1 MSDTEKDQQKS
12 ARKTASSG
20 QNSQDTSETAAAG
33 KQHSE
38 STAST
43 QAGPFGRSSAA
54 GEGRSR
60 GTSDDTVSQGLS
72 EREMQYM
79 ITPRHGNRA
88 FAAMGLGA
96 LAAQPGMMP
105 DMERIHSALQAMNN
119 VTVVRRIRPSG
130 VSVLS
135 AGMGVSHDILVVR
148 TKAEDK
154 RLLDGLSHPG
164 LIIERD
170 HLLGHLADSTPF
182 GNGANN
188 IRPLNLTMSSVTLEF
203 HVTDTNGEPQKNA
216 QICLYTSA
224 GGEATSATDTNGDAT
239 IVVNSGYVN
248 DIAAIYV
255 KPFADCW
262 EKFVTRP
269 YLQINA
275 TNTVVLKRLPEFRPA
290 WFAEPA
296 NGERSFCGWG
306 QRLMGLDQVSIGQA
320 TGLGVKV
327 AIIDSGCDNTHPAL
341 THVKIGRDFT
351 NLNANHEPD
360 QNTWNTDSMCHGT
373 HCAGII
379 AGNGSNGHIRGFV
392 PQAEV
397 HVLKLFPGGA
407 FNNLAA
413 ALHYCIDNQI
423 DVINCSLGGDQTS
436 ETIQQVIDTARQAG
450 IAVVVAAGNSSGPV
464 QFPASVP
471 GVLCITAIGELGE
484 YPDDTYHAQTCA
496 PGTVGVGGLFPAN
509 FSCSGPQVSL
519 CAPGVAVISSV
530 PGGGYASWDGTSM
543 AAPAVT
549 GLLAMVLAHHP
560 QFTAQP
566 VMRNSERVD
575 RLFQIVA
582 QAAAPVAMQPQRV
595 GAGLPRV
602 TSAPVQ
608 TAWNRRTTDPKGTSA
623 TSSANTQITQAKLEE
638 IVRNAF
644 ISSFGSFA
652 AGNRPPAA

>member
-12 ARKTASSG
+12 ARKAGSVG
-20 QNSQDTSETAAAG
+20 QSAQDTSEATAAG
-33 KQHSE
+33 KQFSE
-38 STAST
+38 TTASSQT
-43 QAGPFGRSSAA
+43 GPFGRSSAA
-54 GEGRSR
+54 GEGRNRDAS
-60 GTSDDTVSQGLS
+60 GDILNQGLS
-72 EREMQYM
+72 EREMQYL

-88 FAAMGLGA
+88 LSAMGLGA
-96 LAAQPGMMP
+96 LAAQTTMAP
-105 DMERIHSALQAMNN
+105 DMDRIHNALKTMNN
-119 VTVVRRIRPSG
+119 VTVIRRIRPSG

-135 AGMGVSHDILVVR
+135 AGIGAGNDILVVR
-148 TKAEDK
+148 TKAED
-154 RLLDGLSHPG
+154 RRFLDGLSHPG

-182 GNGANN
+182 GYGSNN
-188 IRPLNLTMSSVTLEF
+188 IKPLKIAMGSVTLQF
-203 HVTDTNGEPQKNA
+203 HVIDTNGNPQQNA
-216 QICLYTSA
+216 KICLYTVA
-224 GGEATSATDTNGDAT
+224 GGEATGSTDANGDAT
-239 IVVNSGYVN
+239 MVVNCGYIN

-255 KPFADCW
+255 KPIADCW
-262 EKFVTRP
+262 EKFVSRP
-269 YLQINA
+269 YLQSGEM
-275 TNTVVLKRLPEFRPA
+275 NTVVLKRLPEFRPA
-290 WFAEPA
+290 WFAYPA

-306 QRLMGLDQVSIGQA
+306 QRLMGLDQVSISQA
-320 TGLGVKV
+320 TGVGVKV

-341 THVKIGRDFT
+341 THIKIGRDFT
-351 NLNANHEPD
+351 NLNANQEPD
-360 QNTWNTDSMCHGT
+360 QMSWTTDTMCHGT
-373 HCAGII
+373 HCSGII
-379 AGNGSNGHIRGFV
+379 AGNGINGHIRGFV

-423 DVINCSLGGDQTS
+423 DVVNCSLGGEQTS
-436 ETIQQVIDTARQAG
+436 ETIQQMIEMARQAG
-450 IAVVVAAGNSSGPV
+450 IAVVVAAGNSGGPV

-484 YPDDTYHAQTCA
+484 YPDDTYHAQTCT
-496 PGTVGVGGLFPAN
+496 PGTAGVGGLFPAN

-543 AAPAVT
+543 AAPAVA

-560 QFTAQP
+560 MFVGQP
-566 VMRNSERVD
+566 VVRNSDRVD

-602 TSAPVQ
+602 TNAPAA
-608 TAWNRRTTDPKGTSA
+608 AWTRRTDDPKGATSA
-623 TSSANTQITQAKLEE
+623 AGAQITQAKLEE
-638 IVRNAF
+638 IVRKAF
-644 ISSFGSFA
+644 ISSLNTFVS
-652 AGNRPPAA
+652 NNQPPVV